1 MTNIE
6 FAQALKNEMFASRD
20 TVKEAFDYAFDI
32 AKASDNSSAVVT
44 AVMVL
49 ANTIAKQIVK
59 NEKEIAQ

>member
-6 FAQALKNEMFASRD
+6 FAKLLKNEMFASRD

-32 AKASDNSSAVVT
+32 AKASDNSSAVIT

-49 ANTIAKQIVK
+49 ANTIAKQIVA
-59 NEKEIAQ
+59 NEKEVA

>member
-6 FAQALKNEMFASRD
+6 FAKALENNMFASRD

-49 ANTIAKQIVK
+49 ANTIAKQIVA
-59 NEKEIAQ
+59 NEKEVA

>member
-6 FAQALKNEMFASRD
+6 FASTLKNNMFASRD
-20 TVKEAFDYAFDI
+20 TVQEAFDYAFDV
-32 AKASDNSSAVVT
+32 AKASDNNSAVIT

-59 NEKEIAQ
+59 NEREMA